1 MVTNPHITSRL
12 AGQRQRDI
20 LADAQH
26 HGLTRRLRGQPAATQ
41 HRERP
46 GRRLRRALRAAA
58 RLRRLAAVVA
68 AVTCALVAVGAAAPA
83 APAALAGVI
92 PQPGPLSRFEPT
104 MVVPAQ
110 HHTPVPVH
118 SHAAL
123 TVGMPGWQI
132 TLIAVGAAI
141 LAAAVAVLLDRARS
155 ARRLP
160 TTTAA

>member
-26 HGLTRRLRGQPAATQ
+26 HGLTRRLCGQPAATQ

-68 AVTCALVAVGAAAPA
+68 AVTCALVAVGAA